1 MRRGYDT
8 RIPKEERKK
17 KKKGVVSQFYVH
29 YVHNS
34 FLSVWLRSC
43 CKINN
48 QKRIEALGGTLTGYI
63 IPGVFR

>member
-17 KKKGVVSQFYVH
+17 KKKVVVSQFYVH
-29 YVHNS
+29 YVQ
-34 FLSVWLRSC
+34 RSC